1 VYFVIKF
8 SFRRSAFVMALALT
22 IPAITGIAAHAA
34 AAQPLPSNCQ
44 EIHNHNHHA
53 RDGKYTLYDNGY
65 IFTVYCDDMKGNPQ
79 AYINLAETGT
89 DANYSQ
95 YTAGGASPGTN
106 VRTTFTKLRI
116 DPATLTVDIGNLTFA
131 SSTGRVNHSNS
142 GNIVTSMPYG
152 VAMSC
157 AAPQDA
163 IGTGNINLR
172 GTPFAVASSF
182 TVAGFEPA
190 GSAFFSPDNQVVNLR
205 GGGYCGWITPSPA
218 MYDPFNPQPGEYHL
232 KLTCVQKPASVRRH
246 LDGICVHV

>member
-34 AAQPLPSNCQ
+34 VAVPLPSNCQ

-89 DANYSQ
+89 DTNYSQ

-131 SSTGRVNHSNS
+131 SSTGRVNHGNS

-218 MYDPFNPQPGEYHL
+218 MYDPFNPHPGEYHL
-232 KLTCVQKPASVRRH
+232 KLTCAQKPASVRRH